1 MMEENVYD
9 HYLESRKCLALVNG
23 VDNFSVFV

>member
-9 HYLESRKCLALVNG
+9 HYVDSRKRLALVNG
-23 VDNFSVFV
+23 VDNFSIFL